1 MQRNLTL
8 GLALA
13 ISTLLGA
20 WEARA
25 VTIHLGNLFD
35 DTASTPLATAMATD
49 TYGAAAD
56 AADLGVDLVRLGSV
70 SGTQPIATGGSF
82 SMNIPNTGS
91 LFSSGIGNDSFQS
104 GASQSGIR
112 FSGSLLPTTG
122 AGEFLEGIGMHANTL
137 LTFDLAELRAAA
149 GLSPTATGTFISDIY
164 GLNDTAGPAGDVQL
178 WVIVS
183 SVSAPIGAV
192 CNGTTQTLVSIGPG
206 AYSTSG
212 TCSVFSYS
220 NRSASNLNVAFD
232 GSARYLTLV
241 GSQAG
246 GTDIFSDHG
255 AFGGA
260 RLELIPEPG
269 TGLLLGLG
277 LAGLG
282 VFGRRGSPRSR

>member
-1 MQRNLTL
+1 VQRNLTL
-8 GLALA
+8 TLVLAMV
-13 ISTLLGA
+13 TLLGA

-25 VTIHLGNLFD
+25 VTISLGNLFD
-35 DTASTPLATAMATD
+35 DPVSTPLATAMATD

-56 AADLGVDLVRLGSV
+56 AADLGVDLVRIGNV
-70 SGTQPIATGGSF
+70 SGMQPIATAGGF
-82 SMNIPNTGS
+82 SLSIPLTGT
-91 LFSSGIGNDSFQS
+91 LSSGGIGNDSFQS

-122 AGEFLEGIGMHANTL
+122 AGLFLQGIGMHANTL
-137 LTFDLAELRAAA
+137 ITFDLAELRAAA
-149 GLSPTATGTFISDIY
+149 GLSPTASGSFISDVY

-183 SVSAPIGAV
+183 SVSAPIRAV
-192 CNGTTQTLVSIGPG
+192 CNGTTQTITSIGPG

-220 NRSASNLNVAFD
+220 NRSASNLSVAID
-232 GSARYLTLV
+232 GGARYLTLV

-246 GTDIFSDHG
+246 GTDIFSDHAAWG
-255 AFGGA
+255 TP
-260 RLELIPEPG
+260 RLELIPEPS

-277 LAGLG
+277 LLGLG
-282 VFGRRGSPRSR
+282 ATGRRGRPRSC